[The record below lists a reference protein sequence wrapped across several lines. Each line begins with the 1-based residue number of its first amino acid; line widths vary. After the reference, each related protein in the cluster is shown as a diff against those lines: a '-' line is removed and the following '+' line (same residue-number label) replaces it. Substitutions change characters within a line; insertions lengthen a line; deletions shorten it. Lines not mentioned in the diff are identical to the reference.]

1 MHTIP
6 ARRGARPVSL
16 RALVAGAGTALLAA
30 LTLLAPQPAHA
41 AAGDDDV
48 TWTVRTASNSYG
60 ATRTSFRYTVG
71 AGTQLSDAIVVTNRG
86 DEPLDLG
93 VYAADGF
100 TTDAGQLD
108 LRLPGQKQRGVGA
121 WVKTSTATITV
132 APGETREVPFQVAVP
147 KGSAPGD
154 YVGGIV
160 TTLTQPGQASGIN
173 VDRRLG
179 IRIALRVSG
188 ALNPALAV
196 TDARAHWHGGVNP
209 FAGGDATLSY
219 TIRNTGN
226 TTLSAT
232 QAASASGPFGLFH
245 AKAGKI
251 PAPPALLP
259 GESRKVTVPLTGVAA
274 AFWFTATAKVTPL
287 FVDAAGS
294 TNPLAPVS
302 AMATGAAVPW
312 MLIVIVLVIAGL
324 ALGGGWLQRRRRAR
338 AKQREDA
345 RVQQAVDAALAEA
358 QKTPAE

>member
-1 MHTIP
+1 MHTTP
-6 ARRGARPVSL
+6 ARRPTRRARAFL
-16 RALVAGAGTALLAA
+16 ALAVAALLPALALSAA
-30 LTLLAPQPAHA
+30 PAAHA
-41 AAGDDDV
+41 AGADDV

-60 ATRTSFRYTVG
+60 AERTSFRYTAA
-71 AGTQLSDAIVVTNRG
+71 AGGRLSDAIVVTNRG

-100 TTDAGQLD
+100 TTEAGQLD

-121 WVKTSTATITV
+121 WA
-132 APGETREVPFQVAVP
+132 

-188 ALNPALAV
+188 ALEPALAI
-196 TDARAHWHGGVNP
+196 TDARARFGGGLNP

-232 QAASASGPFGLFH
+232 QSVSATGPFGLFPV
-245 AKAGKI
+245 AAGKI
-251 PAPPALLP
+251 APPPDLLP
-259 GESRKVTVPLTGVAA
+259 GERRAVTVPLRGVAA
-274 AFWFTATAKVTPL
+274 AFWFAATAKVTPA
-287 FVDAAGS
+287 FVDASGS
-294 TNPLAPVS
+294 TNPLAAVTATAS
-302 AMATGAAVPW
+302 APAVPW
-312 MLIVIVLVIAGL
+312 TLLVIILVIAALAVGAGL
-324 ALGGGWLQRRRRAR
+324 LHRRRREQAR
-338 AKQREDA
+338 QREDA
-345 RVQQAVDAALAEA
+345 RVQQAVEQALAGAAETA
-358 QKTPAE
+358 PAER